1 MISSK
6 LSSADC
12 FVIGFQREL
21 IPTCGASRSAN
32 CLAITAVLI
41 FLTCKVALTAATPI
55 NTPIPD
61 RKERTGL
68 PNKELQLNLIKL
80 RIERPIML
88 FIEPQILVITKDVR
102 EP

>member
-6 LSSADC
+6 LSSAHC
-12 FVIGFQREL
+12 SVIGFRGES
-21 IPTCGASRSAN
+21 IPICGASRSSN
-32 CLAITAVLI
+32 CCLITAVLI

-68 PNKELQLNLIKL
+68 ANNELQLNLIKL
-80 RIERPIML
+80 RIERPIIL
-88 FIEPQILVITKDVR
+88 FIKPHN
-102 EP
+102 